1 MSATEYVVLRP
12 MLTDAG
18 GRANVEYRAG
28 DPITIGKEDEARA
41 VYLLDA
47 GFIAR
52 PGADEVPAATSAATS
67 DAPER
72 EDLDL
77 SDDDEP
83 AADAAD
89 AAEALKPARRR
100 TRRAG

>member
-1 MSATEYVVLRP
+1 MSTNEYVVLRP

-18 GRANVEYRAG
+18 GRANVEYRVG
-28 DPITIGKEDEARA
+28 DPITIEEEDRA
-41 VYLLDA
+41 TYLLDA
-47 GFIAR
+47 LFIAR
-52 PGADEVPAATSAATS
+52 AGGEKPSSVASAETS

-72 EDLDL
+72 EELDL

-83 AADAAD
+83 AADPD
-89 AAEALKPARRR
+89 EEPKPAPRR